1 VVLGTV
7 LDLSGLPIHCGSL
20 SDALPMSEAS
30 AVADVV
36 ARQLENLLE
45 AANYDGAKL
54 LLQPVQ
60 PVDAAEAIGTLPR
73 TLQALAFRLLPKDE
87 AIEVYE
93 YLEPA
98 VQQSLLERLRSGEVL
113 ELVEE
118 MSPDD
123 RVRLFDELPAKVVRR
138 LLAEL
143 SPSERRVTAQMLGY
157 APETAG
163 RLMTTEFIDL
173 KEFHSAAQALEI
185 VRRRAR
191 DTETIYSLYITD
203 ASRHLTGMLSL
214 RDLVT
219 ADPEQ
224 RLGDVMTREVVKVST
239 DAEQEEVARIIQR
252 YDFLAVPVVD
262 REDRL
267 VGIVTVDDVI
277 DVIQQEATR
286 DLYAAGAV
294 QAGDEDDY
302 FQSNLFTVARRRV
315 VWLLVLLLANSGT
328 AAVIASMDTVLRQ
341 VVVLAAFIPLLI
353 GTGGNVGA
361 QSSTVVIRGLSTQ
374 RIQSLGPALAVG
386 REAVA
391 GALLGLL
398 MVLVVVPWSAYVSH
412 SWLVAAAAGVSLVA
426 ITTLAATA
434 GAALPLLFDR
444 IGLDPALMS
453 APFIATATDVV
464 GVFIYLRT
472 ASWLV
477 SWLGAGA

>member
-1 VVLGTV
+1 
-7 LDLSGLPIHCGSL
+7 
-20 SDALPMSEAS
+20 
-30 AVADVV
+30 
-36 ARQLENLLE
+36 
-45 AANYDGAKL
+45 
-54 LLQPVQ
+54 
-60 PVDAAEAIGTLPR
+60 
-73 TLQALAFRLLPKDE
+73 
-87 AIEVYE
+87 
-93 YLEPA
+93 
-98 VQQSLLERLRSGEVL
+98 
-113 ELVEE
+113 
-118 MSPDD
+118 
-123 RVRLFDELPAKVVRR
+123 
-138 LLAEL
+138 
-143 SPSERRVTAQMLGY
+143 
-157 APETAG
+157 
-163 RLMTTEFIDL
+163 MTTEYIDL

-191 DTETIYSLYITD
+191 DTETIYSLYVTD

-224 RLGDVMTREVVKVST
+224 RLGDVMTREVVQVST
-239 DAEQEEVARIIQR
+239 DTEQEEVARIIQR

-262 REDRL
+262 REERL

-302 FQSNLFTVARRRV
+302 FQSNLFIVARRRV

-328 AAVIASMDTVLRQ
+328 AAVIASMDSVLKQ

-412 SWLVAAAAGVSLVA
+412 SWVVAGAAGVSLVA